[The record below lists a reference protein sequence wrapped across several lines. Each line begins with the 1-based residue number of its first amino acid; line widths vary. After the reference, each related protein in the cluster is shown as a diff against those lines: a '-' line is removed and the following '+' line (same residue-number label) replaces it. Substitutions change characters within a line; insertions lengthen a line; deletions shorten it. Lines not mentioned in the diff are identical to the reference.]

1 MRFALTIPVLLLLS
15 SCTYK
20 VVFPSSHL
28 SILYPDG
35 DTAYMP
41 LRFQMMVASFS
52 GGFGFYHEGFGGD
65 VKSEAKVYG
74 ENHPPFAVYIDGR
87 RELVSDSPI
96 VHLSLEEGVHTIGV
110 SFHNSNRIASSMTI
124 EAVSDYPYRLIPFR
138 NASMGWVDSTIYR
151 DSLIISGSYV
161 ICDSSALYVPPSGEG
176 LILIGRDG
184 NVERVNYPQGFT
196 GLACVDGNARPVSI
210 EGDSLRSG
218 SLSLP
223 LVDDFR
229 DGYVSMFASG
239 NLVLASSGRGLWIL
253 QGGRWLRGYAPLRHA
268 DIECNPV
275 GAGFVVV
282 GIIPIPV
289 ATFRTSC
296 YSPNPAVDIYGN
308 YLHVDGVRYRI
319 ERRER

>member
-1 MRFALTIPVLLLLS
+1 MRIALTIPVLLLFT

-28 SILYPDG
+28 SILYPYG

-41 LRFQMMVASFS
+41 LRFPVMVASFS
-52 GGFGFYHEGFGGD
+52 SGFGFYHEGFGGD
-65 VKSEAKVYG
+65 VKSEAKAYR
-74 ENHPPFAVYIDGR
+74 ESYPPFALYIDGR

-110 SFHNSNRIASSMTI
+110 SFHNSNRIASSLTI
-124 EAVSDYPYRLIPFR
+124 EAVSDYPYRLIPLR
-138 NASMGWVDSTIYR
+138 NASMDWVDSTVHR

-161 ICDSSALYVPPSGEG
+161 ICDSSALYVPLSGDR
-176 LILIGRDG
+176 LILLERGGNGRRMD
-184 NVERVNYPQGFT
+184 YPQGFT
-196 GLACVDGNARPVSI
+196 GLACVDGNAYPVSI
-210 EGDSLRSG
+210 EGDSLRAG

-223 LVDDFR
+223 LRDDFR
-229 DGYVSMFASG
+229 NRYVSLFASG

-253 QGGRWLRGYAPLRHA
+253 RDGRWFRGYVPLHYA

-275 GAGFVVV
+275 GAGFVLV
-282 GIIPIPV
+282 GIIPVPI

-308 YLHVDGVRYRI
+308 HLHVDGVRYRI
-319 ERRER
+319 EGRVK